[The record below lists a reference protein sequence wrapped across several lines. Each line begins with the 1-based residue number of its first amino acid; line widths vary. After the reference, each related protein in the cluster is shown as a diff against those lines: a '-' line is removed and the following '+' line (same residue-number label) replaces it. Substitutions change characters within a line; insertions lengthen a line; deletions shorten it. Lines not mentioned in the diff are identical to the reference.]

1 MPWTV
6 TTPLPDKLNGY
17 PVERSERHRNCATI
31 LCKLRDDEF
40 VVATWWPELK
50 DAWQWGHYSTTRATA
65 DDDFKSVAHRNAL
78 R

>member
-1 MPWTV
+1 MPWTN
-6 TTPLPDKLNGY
+6 TTPLPTHLNGY
-17 PVERSERHRNCATI
+17 PVEKSETHRHCTTV

-50 DAWQWGHYSTTRATA
+50 DAWQWGHYSNHRAAAET
-65 DDDFKSVAHRNAL
+65 DFTEVARRNAL